1 MSQLKN
7 IIFDLGGVLINLDF
21 VKSTDAFRDLG
32 FPHFENMFSQFKSDQ
47 LFEKLEQG
55 MIGESAFYS
64 VLLKVGKK
72 GITTEQ
78 VKFAWNSMLLDFR
91 EKSLSFLKELKKNY
105 SLYLL
110 SNTNAIHLNAFN
122 NILKAQIGE
131 ASLDPFFVKA
141 WYSHLIGLRKPNA
154 DIFEFVLKDGGINAE
169 ETLFID
175 DTKGNIITAQKLGFK
190 THLLLPGEKI
200 EELSYD
206 VYK

>member
-7 IIFDLGGVLINLDF
+7 IIFDLGAVLINLDF
-21 VKSTDAFRDLG
+21 EKSTNAFKELG

-55 MIGESAFYS
+55 MIDESAFYS

-72 GITTEQ
+72 DITAEQ

-91 EKSLSFLKELKKNY
+91 EESLSFLKVLKKNY
-105 SLYLL
+105 KLYLL
-110 SNTNAIHLNAFN
+110 SNTNAIHLSAFN
-122 NILKAQIGE
+122 KILKAQIGE
-131 ASLDPFFVKA
+131 ASLDPFFTKA
-141 WYSHLIGLRKPNA
+141 WYSHLIGLRKPNN
-154 DIFEFVLKDGGINAE
+154 DIFEFVLKDGNLKAE

-175 DTKGNIITAQKLGFK
+175 DTIGNILTAQKLGFK

-200 EELSYD
+200 ENLHY
-206 VYK
+206 YQ